1 MIFIDESLS
10 EGKLANLP
18 QRIELLDKKT
28 QELLDAKQ
36 KIIQFRAEK
45 KRKREEKPFEKE
57 KSKKRKIEREN
68 KFSAIS
74 ATLKSQN
81 YTKLA
86 VPALKQIKRFLKKE
100 KSLSNDEISS
110 ITEENVIEKW
120 EGYV

>member
-45 KRKREEKPFEKE
+45 KRKREEKAFEKE
-57 KSKKRKIEREN
+57 KSEKRKIEREN

-74 ATLKSQN
+74 ATLKSKN